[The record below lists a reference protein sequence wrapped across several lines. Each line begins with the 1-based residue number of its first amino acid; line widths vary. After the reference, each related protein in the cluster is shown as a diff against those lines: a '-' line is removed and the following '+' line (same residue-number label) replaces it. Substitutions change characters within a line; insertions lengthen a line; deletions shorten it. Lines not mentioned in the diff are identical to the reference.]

1 MTLMLLLACRL
12 PSATPD
18 GLGDSDPT
26 ETANETGH
34 ETDDTDETGAP
45 EPDCETVRAAL
56 SGDAMSV
63 ASAGNTFGWDLYGV
77 LPDGNLFFSPFS
89 ISTALSMVLVG
100 ANGTTEDAM
109 RTALSVDLDDAS
121 WHAAHGELLSEIGA
135 ANGQC
140 WTLSP
145 ANAIFGEQTVEFK
158 TDFLDTL
165 TTDYGAP
172 LQTEDFFGDPDGA
185 TGRINT
191 WVADHTEQKIPELFP
206 LGMIRDFT
214 LLVAAN
220 AVYFQ
225 GNWATAFDPDAT
237 EAGTFEAPSGA
248 VTVEFMHATTSMYY
262 GNATIGTRVQVA
274 ELPYSGG
281 DLVMDVLLP
290 DDLAAFDAAFSSD
303 ALNTALSD
311 LRAGE
316 VDLTFPKIELDESL
330 DLVDPLTA
338 LGMGETFDSSGADFY
353 GISDYPAYI
362 GAVVHEGWVSV
373 DEVGT
378 EAAAATGVIVDC
390 ADSAPH
396 VEVIRVD
403 HPYVFVIR
411 DTWSGAV
418 LFIGRVVE
426 PG

>member
-1 MTLMLLLACRL
+1 MTLMLLLACRI

-18 GLGDSDPT
+18 GRGDSGPT
-26 ETANETGH
+26 ETDGTD
-34 ETDDTDETGAP
+34 ETDDP
-45 EPDCETVRAAL
+45 EPDCVTARVPLSSDAA
-56 SGDAMSV
+56 DV
-63 ASAGNTFGWDLYGV
+63 SAAGARFGLDLYAV

-109 RTALSVDLDDAS
+109 RTALNVDLDDAS
-121 WHAAHGELLSEIGA
+121 WNAANGELLSEIGA

-158 TDFLDTL
+158 PDFLDTL
-165 TTDYGAP
+165 TTDYEAP

-206 LGMIRDFT
+206 TGLITDIT

-225 GNWATAFDPDAT
+225 GNWATEFDPDAT
-237 EAGTFEAPSGA
+237 APGTFEAPSGA
-248 VTVEFMHATTSMYY
+248 VTVDFMHATTSMQY
-262 GNATIGTRVQVA
+262 ADTTIGTRVQIA

-303 ALNTALSD
+303 ALDTALAD
-311 LRAGE
+311 LRAGD

-330 DLVDPLTA
+330 DLVEPLTA
-338 LGMGETFDSSGADFY
+338 LGMGETFDSIGANFY

-378 EAAAATGVIVDC
+378 EAAAATGVVVDC
-390 ADSAPH
+390 ADSGPH
-396 VEVIRVD
+396 VEEIRVD

-411 DTWSGAV
+411 DTWSGTV